1 MQIADQD
8 EYGALSPKW
17 LVKILTQYV
26 PRQNLNA
33 MLLAVFD
40 MLYDIVENE
49 DSDYELDIVMFLQVM
64 VQTMTTGQVIATGD
78 LEEIAEQLK
87 MTPEQIDQKVAWFA
101 KQLDNTLDTAQE
113 DGDDDD
119 D

>member
-17 LVKILTQYV
+17 LVKVLTQYV

-33 MLLAVFD
+33 MLIAVFD

-49 DSDYELDIVMFLQVM
+49 DSDYELDIVLLLQVM

-87 MTPEQIDQKVAWFA
+87 MSPEQIDQMVAGFA
-101 KQLDNTLDTAQE
+101 KQLDKKLDTAQE
-113 DGDDDD
+113 EGDEDDD
-119 D
+119 

>member
-17 LVKILTQYV
+17 LVKVLTQYV
-26 PRQNLNA
+26 PRQNVNA
-33 MLLAVFD
+33 MLLTVFD
-40 MLYDIVENE
+40 MLYDIVEKE
-49 DSDYELDIVMFLQVM
+49 DSDYELDIVLLLQVM

-78 LEEIAEQLK
+78 LEEISEHLK
-87 MTPEQIDQKVAWFA
+87 MTQEQIDRMVAGFA
-101 KQLDNTLDTAQE
+101 VDLDKKFDTAQE

-119 D
+119 